1 MLQQAAFHNM
11 PIAFASANSVELYE
25 QINRDLKS
33 LTLWW
38 TPDTT
43 FSDPQPSLVIMPP
56 HDAAE
61 WRQGIYKTG
70 LRAQPLQKWASF
82 AFSRVASRA
91 NSLVQNVDIVES
103 DMQELISMYLSGSH
117 SRYEAACEWIR
128 LHSNRW
134 EAWVPAKTEC
144 NVGEG
149 LVDSNGDFVS
159 SKVSADECGTCPPG
173 RASEKLANT
182 FRCSSCQVLGLGPL
196 GFRVQGL
203 DKFRG
208 LGFRGLIIEGLGV
221 FGFGVPA
228 VRWGSIRTPL
238 GHLLVSDVTLEASQ
252 QPQAQLSVSCA
263 DSVSSPMP
271 VV

>member
-1 MLQQAAFHNM
+1 MDPYSNELRDKPQNVPYDSAYGPRPKDKWWLAPACRSNASSCIALVTGPQAWGFNTMLQQAAFHNM
-11 PIAFASANSVELYE
+11 PIAFASAKSAELYE

-33 LTLWW
+33 LTFWW

-149 LVDSNGDFVS
+149 LVASNGDFVS

-196 GFRVQGL
+196 GFRV
-203 DKFRG
+203 
-208 LGFRGLIIEGLGV
+208 
-221 FGFGVPA
+221 
-228 VRWGSIRTPL
+228 
-238 GHLLVSDVTLEASQ
+238 
-252 QPQAQLSVSCA
+252 
-263 DSVSSPMP
+263 
-271 VV
+271 